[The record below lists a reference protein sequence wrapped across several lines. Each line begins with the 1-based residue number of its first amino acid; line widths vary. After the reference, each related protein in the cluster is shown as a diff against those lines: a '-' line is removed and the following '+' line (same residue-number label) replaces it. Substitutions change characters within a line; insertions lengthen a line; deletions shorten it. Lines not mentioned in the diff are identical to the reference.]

1 LSALPVTIAEYCDDV
16 PSVTVVAPLRVS
28 VTVGGG
34 GVGIASVTL
43 RLRATE
49 GLAMLVA
56 VMVTLEYVGDFDG
69 AV

>member
-1 LSALPVTIAEYCDDV
+1 LSELPVTIAEYCDDV
-16 PSVTVVAPLRVS
+16 PRMTVVAPLRVS

-34 GVGIASVTL
+34 AVGAASVTL

-56 VMVTLEYVGDFDG
+56 VMVTLEFVGDFDG